1 MQKVVEEVYEQIL
14 IPIKA
19 VTLED
24 AMDWASDGYSVE
36 RIGDKF
42 VMLTEGGMERA

>member
-1 MQKVVEEVYEQIL
+1 MRYEEVYEQIL

-24 AMDWASDGYSVE
+24 AVNWACAGYSVE

-42 VMLTEGGMERA
+42 VILTEGGMNRA